1 MSTYPIFFFLT
12 AILPYIALII
22 LIDGIIYRLYKWA
35 RRPKAAATFTV
46 YPASKGFTRA
56 LPKILEQIFLFPKL
70 LREEKTLWGGILLF
84 HLSLVMVIISHY
96 KVFFRYMW
104 FWENLG
110 VSANSFALISDLFDG
125 ATGVIMVTSLV
136 FLFIRRFP
144 KFLRKLSIPEDYLVL
159 LLILGISISGI
170 YIRFISTIN
179 LFELRRYF
187 SSLVTFTPSNLPTD
201 PFFLIHYSLVLI
213 LMIYFPFG
221 KLIHTIGAG
230 LTQLLVRIRVK

>member
-1 MSTYPIFFFLT
+1 MSTNPIFFFLT

-56 LPKILEQIFLFPKL
+56 LPKILGQIFLFPKL
-70 LREEKTLWGGILLF
+70 LREEKALWVGILLF
-84 HLSLVMVIISHY
+84 HLSLVMVIVSHY

-125 ATGVIMVTSLV
+125 AIGVIMVTSLV
-136 FLFIRRFP
+136 FLFARRFP

-159 LLILGISISGI
+159 LLILGIALSGI

-179 LFELRRYF
+179 LLELRRYL

-201 PFFLIHYSLVLI
+201 PIFLLHYSLVLI

>member
-1 MSTYPIFFFLT
+1 
-12 AILPYIALII
+12 
-22 LIDGIIYRLYKWA
+22 LYKWT
-35 RRPKAAATFTV
+35 RRPKAAAIFTI

-56 LPKILEQIFLFPKL
+56 LPKILGQMFLFPKL
-70 LREEKTLWGGILLF
+70 IRDEKALWAGILLF
-84 HLSLVMVIISHY
+84 HLSLVMGVIGHY

-110 VSANSFALISDLFDG
+110 VSANSFASISDLFDG
-125 ATGVIMVTSLV
+125 ATGVIMVASLG
-136 FLFIRRFP
+136 FLFVRRFP

-159 LLILGISISGI
+159 LLILGIAISGI

-179 LFELRRYF
+179 LLELRRYF
-187 SSLVTFTPSNLPTD
+187 SSLVAFTPSNMPTD
-201 PFFLIHYSLVLI
+201 PIFLIHYSLVLI

-230 LTQLLVRIRVK
+230 LTQLLIRIKVK

>member
-1 MSTYPIFFFLT
+1 MSTSPIIFFIT

-22 LIDGIIYRLYKWA
+22 LIDGILYRLYGWS

-56 LPKILEQIFLFPKL
+56 LPKILGQIFLLSKL
-70 LREEKTLWGGILLF
+70 LREKKALWAGIWLF
-84 HLSLVMVIISHY
+84 HLSLVMIIVSHY

-110 VSANSFALISDLFDG
+110 VSADSFSLISDLFDG
-125 ATGVIMVTSLV
+125 VTGVIMVTSLA
-136 FLFIRRFP
+136 FLFVRRFP
-144 KFLRKLSIPEDYLVL
+144 KFLRKLSIPEDYLIL
-159 LLILGISISGI
+159 LLILGAALSGI

-179 LFELRRYF
+179 LLELRRYF
-187 SSLVTFTPSNLPTD
+187 VSLISFTPSNLPTD
-201 PFFLIHYSLVLI
+201 PAFLIHYSLVLI

-230 LTQLLVRIRVK
+230 LTQLLVRIGLK

>member
-1 MSTYPIFFFLT
+1 MSTNPIFFFLT

-35 RRPKAAATFTV
+35 RRPKAAATFTI

-56 LPKILEQIFLFPKL
+56 LPKILGQMFLFPKL
-70 LREEKTLWGGILLF
+70 LRDERALWVGILLF

-96 KVFFRYMW
+96 KVFFKYMW

-110 VSANSFALISDLFDG
+110 VSATSFALISDLFDG
-125 ATGVIMVTSLV
+125 ATGVIMVVSLV
-136 FLFIRRFP
+136 FLFARRFP

-159 LLILGISISGI
+159 LLILGIAISGI

-179 LFELRRYF
+179 LLELRRYF
-187 SSLVTFTPSNLPTD
+187 SSLVSFTPSNMPTD
-201 PFFLIHYSLVLI
+201 PIFLFHYSLVLI

-230 LTQLLVRIRVK
+230 LTQLLIRIKVK